1 MEILA
6 AGTADFIDANV
17 GECPGAAPYSCEV
30 CHTARD
36 HVFAFAFLA
45 ALKTGVILGLNQ
57 LVLNIIVM
65 DAD

>member
-6 AGTADFIDANV
+6 ADTAGFIDANV
-17 GECPGAAPYSCEV
+17 GEYPGAAPYSCEV

-36 HVFAFAFLA
+36 HVFAFLA
-45 ALKTGVILGLNQ
+45 ALKTGVILGLNR
-57 LVLNIIVM
+57 LILNIIVL